1 MEEEAEAAMEQNQ
14 RIQNQLVKET
24 SSLANANSQIQKFTS
39 ELSVKVSSFE
49 FYSFAM

>member
-1 MEEEAEAAMEQNQ
+1 MEEEAEAAKEQNHQ
-14 RIQNQLVKET
+14 IQSQLVKET

-39 ELSVKVSSFE
+39 ELSAKVSSFK